1 LAQSRQRD
9 STAEKVAGALAEF
22 EQELKRDPTNA
33 SAAYEAAEIN
43 RKSAEFGKA
52 REFFEI
58 ALKGDPNFQ
67 EAQVG
72 MSRALLAL
80 DKPDLALPYLLKA
93 ISVNPE
99 DEVPY
104 YQLSQVYRKL
114 GSETEQHNAL
124 AEFQRL
130 RGQKSRQQ
138 KAIGTVF
145 AEREVTKQELDSEAK
160 P

>member
-1 LAQSRQRD
+1 
-9 STAEKVAGALAEF
+9 
-22 EQELKRDPTNA
+22 
-33 SAAYEAAEIN
+33 
-43 RKSAEFGKA
+43 
-52 REFFEI
+52 
-58 ALKGDPNFQ
+58 
-67 EAQVG
+67 
-72 MSRALLAL
+72 LLAL

-138 KAIGTVF
+138 KAIGKVF